1 MKGVVIKFTGIWYQ
15 VYIYEKDI
23 ELAARLKGIF
33 RTEGSRDTN
42 PIAVGDIVSIE
53 TELGDYVISEIEP
66 RKNYV
71 IRQSPKRK
79 AMRHII
85 AANIDLAVVVGA
97 IKKPRTS
104 TGFIDRFLVSTEA
117 YRIPTMIVINKV
129 DDLREKDR
137 AILND
142 WVATYTKIGYSVLCT
157 STITGEGIEELKQII
172 ANKRILF
179 SGHSGVG
186 KSSLLNQLDPALDLK
201 TGDISKVHEK
211 GMHTTTFSEMFR
223 LKDYHAEIIDTPGIK
238 EFGILHTE
246 EHELKDFF
254 REFTPYLN
262 QCKFHN
268 CLHLNEPECKVI
280 EAIRAG
286 HISPWRYGNYLGILE
301 DIRDQS
307 KSWELKK
314 RDWVKR

>member
-1 MKGVVIKFTGIWYQ
+1 MKGVVVKFTGIWYQ
-15 VYIYEKDI
+15 VYIYEKDL
-23 ELAARLKGIF
+23 ELEARLKGIF

-53 TELGDYVISEIEP
+53 TELGDYVISKIEP

-129 DDLREKDR
+129 DDLRDKDP

-142 WVATYTKIGYSVLCT
+142 WINTYSKIGYTVLCT
-157 STITGEGIEELKQII
+157 STVTGEGIEELKQII

-186 KSSLLNQLDPALDLK
+186 KSSLLNELDPSLNLK
-201 TGDISKVHEK
+201 IGDISKA
-211 GMHTTTFSEMFR
+211 
-223 LKDYHAEIIDTPGIK
+223 YHAEIIDTPGIK

-268 CLHLNEPECKVI
+268 CLHLNEPDCKVI

-301 DIRDQS
+301 DIREQS

-314 RDWVKR
+314 RDWIKR